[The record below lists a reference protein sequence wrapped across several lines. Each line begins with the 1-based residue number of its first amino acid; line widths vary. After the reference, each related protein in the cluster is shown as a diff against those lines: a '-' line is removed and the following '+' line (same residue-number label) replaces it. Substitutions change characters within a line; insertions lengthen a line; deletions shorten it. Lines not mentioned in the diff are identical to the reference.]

1 VQALFMLLVL
11 SSDSV
16 VVASVWLKGK
26 GSDGAVNSRAQNF
39 RRILVI

>member
-16 VVASVWLKGK
+16 VVVSVWLKGK
-26 GSDGAVNSRAQNF
+26 GRDGAVTHACKYFTGS
-39 RRILVI
+39 L